1 MMNAFPFILRLQ
13 ALSVLSPFS
22 FQGNIVGTSLK
33 TVNGT
38 YRYRYSTVNVQ
49 RTGTQ
54 HLSRNVQEG
63 ILRSLTRN
71 LLLANIGQSFISV
84 DKRGWAR
91 GAYRF
96 LASASLT

>member
-1 MMNAFPFILRLQ
+1 MAH
-13 ALSVLSPFS
+13 
-22 FQGNIVGTSLK
+22 TD
-33 TVNGT
+33 TD
-38 YRYRYSTVNVQ
+38 TVNVQ

-96 LASASLT
+96 LASASLTLPEETAEILIELLGTLPDTQNSLVTRIIHHGMVI

>member
-1 MMNAFPFILRLQ
+1 MMDAFPFILRLQ
-13 ALSVLSPFS
+13 ALSVCVITIFISGKYCRDFS
-22 FQGNIVGTSLK
+22 ENRKWHIQIH
-33 TVNGT
+33 
-38 YRYRYSTVNVQ
+38 TVNVQ

-63 ILRSLTRN
+63 ILRSMTRN